1 MICEPV
7 WEAII
12 KGRFNFF
19 KQLVHTGNTAFC
31 LFLFFSGFVSVGSI
45 HECLIQ

>member
-12 KGRFNFF
+12 KARFNFF
-19 KQLVHTGNTAFC
+19 KQLVHTGNTGW
-31 LFLFFSGFVSVGSI
+31 FLIFFIIIIIFVSVD
-45 HECLIQ
+45 